1 MCVYVCVCDCA
12 CVCVCGMA
20 GQGGGGSTVYCGMD
34 QRTGENVAITEWVFK
49 WRTIAKKAHFKAADL
64 DEDKE
69 GKAYLKQVWCAV
81 LVCVYVAVF
90 IGIICCYAC
99 VGQHGVGGGG
109 RLEGWR
115 WEARGWVGG

>member
-1 MCVYVCVCDCA
+1 MCVCDCVCVCVCDCA
-12 CVCVCGMA
+12 CMCVCGMA

-49 WRTIAKKAHFKAADL
+49 WRTVAKKAHFKAADL

-81 LVCVYVAVF
+81 LV
-90 IGIICCYAC
+90 
-99 VGQHGVGGGG
+99 
-109 RLEGWR
+109 
-115 WEARGWVGG
+115 

>member
-1 MCVYVCVCDCA
+1 MCVCTCVSVYVCVCVRTCVCVCMYVCDCVCVTVYVCVCDCA

-81 LVCVYVAVF
+81 LV
-90 IGIICCYAC
+90 
-99 VGQHGVGGGG
+99 
-109 RLEGWR
+109 
-115 WEARGWVGG
+115 